1 LAAHGAQA
9 SGNGWRDPGRTGP
22 RRIGQNDDQI
32 AILRGDTYQRRKAPT
47 RNKDI
52 AMTSI
57 LTNNSAMVALQS
69 LQSINANLSKT
80 QDMISTGKE
89 IGSAKDNGAVWSI
102 STKMESDANMFNAI
116 SKELGVGKA
125 TVDVAL
131 AGVDQLTGT
140 LDEMEALAVAGK
152 SEGADFAKLNEQ
164 ITALKDKMDA
174 VVDGAQFNGIN
185 VLKDTVDGT
194 NAGINI
200 ASSVSRASPGAQ
212 SGVDTIEVDAQDL
225 TTDVV
230 GVTLTALDG
239 TSAVA
244 DTVIDEIQTMRDAV
258 LTAGSSLGA
267 KSSQVGDQME
277 FVGAMRDALKSGI
290 GVLTDTNMEEASAK
304 LQALQVQQQLATQSL
319 SIANQAPQN
328 ILSLFR

>member
-1 LAAHGAQA
+1 
-9 SGNGWRDPGRTGP
+9 
-22 RRIGQNDDQI
+22 
-32 AILRGDTYQRRKAPT
+32 
-47 RNKDI
+47 
-52 AMTSI
+52 MTSI

-69 LQSINANLSKT
+69 LQAINNNLSKT

-89 IGSAKDNGAVWSI
+89 IGSAKDGAAVWSI
-102 STKMESDANMFNAI
+102 STRMESDANMFTAI

-125 TVDVAL
+125 TVDVGL
-131 AGVDQLTGT
+131 AGIAQLTGT
-140 LDEMEALAVAGK
+140 LDDIEALAVAGK

-164 ITALKDKMDA
+164 ITALKAKMDA

-185 VLKDTVDGT
+185 LLKTNPDGT
-194 NAGINI
+194 NAQINV
-200 ASSVSRASPGAQ
+200 ASSVARGAPGSAS
-212 SGVDTIEVDAQDL
+212 SVNTIIVEGQDL
-225 TTDVV
+225 ETTVE
-230 GVTLTALDG
+230 GAAFTALDG

-244 DTVIDEIQTMRDAV
+244 DTLIGEIQTMRDAV
-258 LTAGSSLGA
+258 LTAGATLGA
-267 KSSQVGDQME
+267 QSSQIGDQME